1 VLGADR
7 GWSDSHPWRSH
18 AQSRLVCSFISRI
31 DNNDWVLREASRHH
45 TKHQRVGAVTA
56 NTKERTIMGEH
67 PVPQERFRVDRLSV
81 EIYATRDDMGIAA
94 ARAVARCMRSLLE
107 EKNHIRMI
115 FAAAPSQNE
124 FLAELASSPD
134 LDWKRVTAL
143 HMDEYVGVDADAP
156 QSFVRYLRE
165 RLYDRVDPG
174 IVHSLNGSAS
184 DLAVECECYARLINA
199 APIDILCA
207 GIGEN
212 GHLAFNDPPGADF
225 DAPETVKV
233 VDLTLTCREQQV
245 HDGCFPDL
253 DSVPR
258 QALTLTIPAMMV
270 ASYAFCV
277 VPGPTKAEAVR
288 DTLLEPISAACPATI
303 LRRHQSA
310 VLYVDADSARLFRS
324 ERG

>member
-1 VLGADR
+1 MD
-7 GWSDSHPWRSH
+7 
-18 AQSRLVCSFISRI
+18 
-31 DNNDWVLREASRHH
+31 
-45 TKHQRVGAVTA
+45 
-56 NTKERTIMGEH
+56 EH
-67 PVPQERFRVDRLSV
+67 PVPQERFKVDRLNV
-81 EIYATRDDMGIAA
+81 EIHSTRDVMGIAA
-94 ARAVARCMRSLLE
+94 GRAVARCMRGLLE
-107 EKNHIRMI
+107 EKSQIRMI

-124 FLAELASSPD
+124 FLAELASSPG

-156 QSFVRYLRE
+156 QSFVRYLRDH
-165 RLYDRVDPG
+165 LYDRVNPG
-174 IVHSLNGSAS
+174 IVYSLNGSAS
-184 DLAVECECYARLINA
+184 DPAVECERYGRLINA

-233 VDLTLTCREQQV
+233 VDLTLMCREQQV

-253 DSVPR
+253 DSVPQ
-258 QALTLTIPAMMV
+258 QALTLTIPALMD
-270 ASYAFCV
+270 SGSAFCV
-277 VPGPTKAEAVR
+277 VPGPTKTEAVR

-303 LRRHQSA
+303 LRRHPSA
-310 VLYVDADSARLFRS
+310 VLYVDTDSTRLFRP

>member
-1 VLGADR
+1 
-7 GWSDSHPWRSH
+7 
-18 AQSRLVCSFISRI
+18 
-31 DNNDWVLREASRHH
+31 
-45 TKHQRVGAVTA
+45 VGKGPAL
-56 NTKERTIMGEH
+56 
-67 PVPQERFRVDRLSV
+67 QERLKVDQLRT
-81 EIYATRDDMGIAA
+81 EIYAAREDMGIAA
-94 ARAVARCMRSLLE
+94 GREIYAAREDMGIAAGRAVARRMRSLLK
-107 EKNHIRMI
+107 EKNQIRMI

-156 QSFVRYLRE
+156 QSFIRYLRE
-165 RLYDRVDPG
+165 HLYGRVNPG
-174 IVHSLNGSAS
+174 IVHFLNGSAS
-184 DLAVECECYARLINA
+184 DPAMECERYAKLINA
-199 APIDILCA
+199 APVDILCA

-245 HDGCFPDL
+245 HDGCFSDL
-253 DSVPR
+253 DSVPK

-303 LRRHQSA
+303 LRRHPLA

>member
-1 VLGADR
+1 MG
-7 GWSDSHPWRSH
+7 
-18 AQSRLVCSFISRI
+18 
-31 DNNDWVLREASRHH
+31 
-45 TKHQRVGAVTA
+45 KQRV
-56 NTKERTIMGEH
+56 
-67 PVPQERFRVDRLSV
+67 PQQRLKVDRLSV
-81 EIYATRDDMGIAA
+81 EIYATRDEMGIAA
-94 ARAVARCMRSLLE
+94 GRAVARCMRGLLE
-107 EKNHIRMI
+107 KKNQIRMI

-124 FLAELASSPD
+124 FLAELASFPD
-134 LDWKRVTAL
+134 LDWNRVTAL

-165 RLYDRVDPG
+165 HLYDRVSPG

-184 DLAVECECYARLINA
+184 DPAVECGRYSRLINA

-233 VDLTLTCREQQV
+233 VNLTLTCREQQV

-253 DSVPR
+253 DSVPQ

-288 DTLLEPISAACPATI
+288 DTLLGSISAQCPATI
-303 LRRHQSA
+303 LRRHPSA
-310 VLYVDADSARLFRS
+310 VLYVDADSARLFRL